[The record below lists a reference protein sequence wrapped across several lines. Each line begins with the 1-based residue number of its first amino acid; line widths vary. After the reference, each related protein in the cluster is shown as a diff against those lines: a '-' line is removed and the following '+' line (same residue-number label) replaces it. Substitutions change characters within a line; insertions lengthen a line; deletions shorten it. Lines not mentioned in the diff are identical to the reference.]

1 MVATLC
7 SLNTKGHMSPGDEV
21 ITPAVTFPTTL
32 TPIVQNNL
40 VPVFVD
46 CKPGE
51 YNRDPTKIEDAIS
64 EKTKCIFIPHT
75 VGIPGDMDAIMSI
88 VNKYDLF
95 Y

>member
-1 MVATLC
+1 
-7 SLNTKGHMSPGDEV
+7 MSPGDEV

-51 YNRDPTKIEDAIS
+51 YNIDPTKIEDVIS
-64 EKTKCIFIPHT
+64 KKQKMYFHT
-75 VGIPGDMDAIMSI
+75 SYCRNTWRYGC
-88 VNKYDLF
+88 NNEYCK
-95 Y
+95 